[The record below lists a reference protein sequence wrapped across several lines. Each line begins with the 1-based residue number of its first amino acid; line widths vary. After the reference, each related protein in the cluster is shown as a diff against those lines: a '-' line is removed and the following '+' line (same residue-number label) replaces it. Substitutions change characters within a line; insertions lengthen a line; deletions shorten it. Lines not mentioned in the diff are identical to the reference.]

1 MGSIPVCT
9 GLPPADA
16 LRPYSG
22 WVYPRVYGAT
32 KIVSYVP
39 SSVKG
44 LSPCVRGYRVFRRRV
59 PGDRGSIP
67 VCTGLPGPDHRRSA
81 AWRVYPRV
89 YGATMHWPV
98 YICGCMG
105 LSPCVRGYLL
115 RPPPTRT
122 AWGSIPVCTGLP
134 GSGCLKR
141 HERRVYPR
149 VYGATIRSD
158 LRMLRIAGLSPC
170 VRGYLYRCHEKIS
183 SKGSIP
189 VCTGL
194 PTWKAPS
201 IRTGK
206 VYPRVYGATW
216 SAIAAVDW
224 LKGLS
229 PCVRGYL
236 FVAVIEGEREGSIPV
251 CTGLPRASPRRS
263 PAAWVYPRV
272 YGATERLPDEL
283 LDTEGLSPCVR
294 GYREDVG
301 PARHRQGSIPVC
313 TGLPGSLG

>member
-1 MGSIPVCT
+1 MIPTPRHRRRRVYPRVYGATKQQAKLEIQQRGLSPCVRGYLGQDEDVTVYMGSIPVCT

-149 VYGATIRSD
+149 VYGATMHWPVYICGC
-158 LRMLRIAGLSPC
+158 MGLSPC
-170 VRGYLYRCHEKIS
+170 VRGYHTERS
-183 SKGSIP
+183 SYATDCGSIP

-194 PTWKAPS
+194 P
-201 IRTGK
+201 
-206 VYPRVYGATW
+206 
-216 SAIAAVDW
+216 
-224 LKGLS
+224 
-229 PCVRGYL
+229 
-236 FVAVIEGEREGSIPV
+236 
-251 CTGLPRASPRRS
+251 LP
-263 PAAWVYPRV
+263 
-272 YGATERLPDEL
+272 LP
-283 LDTEGLSPCVR
+283 
-294 GYREDVG
+294 
-301 PARHRQGSIPVC
+301 
-313 TGLPGSLG
+313 